1 MIDEWR
7 YNPERLEERRFCLGA
22 LMFFEVP
29 IDKDVYYFCDEYV
42 NNDSCRELVDEF
54 HEKGQTY
61 LWQQIKDAYDTWKHE
76 RNV

>member
-1 MIDEWR
+1 
-7 YNPERLEERRFCLGA
+7 
-22 LMFFEVP
+22 MFFEVP